1 MGGPHS
7 FDGLRSSFM
16 ELASGLGLFGPDLRE
31 LERGER
37 DRGGAG
43 PVGGGGACASI
54 REPLLGFWSAGRWRP
69 AEIIH
74 GFPAPPTEQALVGG
88 FGSGGFAA

>member
-1 MGGPHS
+1 
-7 FDGLRSSFM
+7 M
-16 ELASGLGLFGPDLRE
+16 ELASGLGLLGPDLRE

-54 REPLLGFWSAGRWRP
+54 REPLLGFWSAKLHC
-69 AEIIH
+69 H
-74 GFPAPPTEQALVGG
+74 GSLPPPTEQALVGG
-88 FGSGGFAA
+88 FCSEGAVPKFKANSHFKHLVFTGD